1 MSEQELAAPSEAADE
16 AVISEMTEASEATEN
31 TEGQV
36 DDQPAEAAKPAEDER
51 TKSQARRERREAAE
65 RRAREEAEANAKRLA
80 DSEARLAR
88 IRKAAQAVEAPKESD
103 FNDPLD
109 YVAASAAYRQ
119 AQVAARMQEAEIGG
133 EMDALKE
140 AQKLAAQMRQQE
152 RMAEFA
158 ETIPEARARY
168 ADFDTALEV
177 AKRSD
182 IVSPALAE
190 MVLESE
196 RPHDLAYHLGKNP
209 ELARTLSQMNPV
221 QAARK
226 LGAIEASLS
235 LPRAKTQSSAPEPV
249 NPVRGGASPIK
260 NPDKMSVGEW
270 AAARAAGWA
279 PQ

>member
-16 AVISEMTEASEATEN
+16 AVISEATETSEATEN

-36 DDQPAEAAKPAEDER
+36 DDQPAEAKAEEEK

-65 RRAREEAEANAKRLA
+65 RRAREEAAESARKLA
-80 DSEARLAR
+80 ESEARLAR
-88 IRKAAQAVEAPKESD
+88 IRAAAKAVAPPKESD
-103 FNDPLD
+103 FTDPLD

-119 AQVAARMQEAEIGG
+119 AQVIAQMQESEVGG
-133 EMDALKE
+133 EVDALKK
-140 AQKLAAQMRQQE
+140 AQELAAQMRQKE
-152 RMAEFA
+152 RLAEFA
-158 ETIPEARARY
+158 ETIPEARAKY
-168 ADFDTALEV
+168 ADFDAALEV

-190 MVLESE
+190 MVLDSE

-209 ELARTLSQMNPV
+209 ELARALSQMNPV

-235 LPRAKTQSSAPEPV
+235 APRAKTQSSAPEPV
-249 NPVRGGASPIK
+249 NPVKGGASPAR
-260 NPDKMSVGEW
+260 NPDKMSVSEW
-270 AAARAAGWA
+270 AAARAKGWI